1 MPERKGMF
9 VTAKN
14 YKELPR
20 SLRNCQHS
28 HLKKYKLA
36 YYVFMDQQGYCL
48 SKLLFKY
55 LFKRGVSATH
65 KNLTLT

>member
-9 VTAKN
+9 GTAKN
-14 YKELPR
+14 NKELPR

-28 HLKKYKLA
+28 HLKKYILA

-48 SKLLFKY
+48 SELLFKY
-55 LFKRGVSATH
+55 LFKRGVYLQHIKTSH
-65 KNLTLT
+65 